1 MNFSVKGQ
9 HVPGLILLDE
19 FIKSWQKVKY
29 LKLSSNID
37 YFSLHLAV
45 SSFNIDENNEH
56 IPACS
61 HSSLSVLEIV
71 I

>member
-1 MNFSVKGQ
+1 MIISMKGQ
-9 HVPGLILLDE
+9 RVPGLLLLDE
-19 FIKSWQKVKY
+19 FTKSWQKVKHI
-29 LKLSSNID
+29 KLSSNID
-37 YFSLHLAV
+37 YVSLNLAG

-61 HSSLSVLEIV
+61 HCSLSILEIV